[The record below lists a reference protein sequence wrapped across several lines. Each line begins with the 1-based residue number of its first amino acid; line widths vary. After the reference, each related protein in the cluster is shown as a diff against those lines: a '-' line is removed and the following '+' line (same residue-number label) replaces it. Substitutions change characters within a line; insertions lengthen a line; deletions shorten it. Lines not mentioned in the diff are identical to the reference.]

1 VITTLLVAN
10 RGEIARRI
18 FRTAAAMGIGTVAVY
33 AEGDAGSPFVA
44 EADRAVALPGRTA
57 AQTYLNIEALL
68 AAAAAAGAD
77 AVHPGYGF
85 LSERAGFARAVTAA
99 GLTWVGPPAE
109 VIEVMGD
116 KLAAKRLLADVGV
129 PVLES
134 WEVAGDDLPDL
145 SSVPLPLIVKAAMG
159 GGGKG
164 MRVIGAG
171 PGAADATA
179 PDTTTSH
186 GTKSDDAGGRGAAL
200 DTTIPYST
208 TSDSAGGAPGMAEAI
223 AAARREA
230 MAAFGDGRVFLERYV
245 TGARHVEIQILADG
259 HGGLVHCFERE
270 CSVQRRHQKIIEE
283 CPSPAVDAGLRHR
296 MGAAA
301 LAAAKAIGYLGAGT
315 VEFLLE
321 PSGEFWF
328 LEVNTRLQVEHPVT
342 EAVTGVDLVREQ
354 LLVAQGL
361 PLSVTQDGLAIN
373 GHAIEARLY
382 AEDPAAGF
390 LPSAGTLHDWA
401 PAAAPPCRWESGV
414 AAGGVVG
421 VEFDPMLAKVIAHA
435 PARTEA
441 ARALALALERSRI
454 RGVTTNR
461 DFLVAALRHPDFLA
475 GRTTTAFIEASGVPL
490 VRQPPE
496 AELHTAAAGAALAAQ
511 AARRAAAPVLATLPS
526 GWRNTV
532 MPPERAEF
540 RHGQDR
546 LVVSYA
552 RQRNG
557 RFAVTVTGAGPVPAG
572 DPRPGE
578 PMTVTGAGPVQAG
591 DPGPGEPMTV
601 TGAGPVPA
609 GDPGPGE
616 PGRASPGSPPTA
628 ASAATSA
635 PAGWLVTVHHAGDG
649 WIDFE
654 SEGRRH
660 RLHVLAVGDQV
671 WVQGPDGDVA
681 LTAVPRFPA
690 AERGGAVA
698 GGLVAPMPG
707 TVLAVH
713 VAPGE
718 PVAAGQL
725 VMIVEAMKMEHRITA
740 PHAGTVT
747 EVRAR
752 PGDQVSGGDLVA
764 VLDGSI

>member
-1 VITTLLVAN
+1 MITTLLVAN

-18 FRTAAAMGIGTVAVY
+18 LGTAAAMGIGTVAVY
-33 AEGDAGSPFVA
+33 AEGDAGAPYTA

-57 AQTYLNIEALL
+57 AQTYLNIDALL

-85 LSERAGFARAVTAA
+85 LSERADFARAVTAA

-109 VIEVMGD
+109 VIEAMGD

-134 WEVAGDDLPDL
+134 WEVTGDDLPDL
-145 SSVPLPLIVKAAMG
+145 SGVPLPLIVKAAMG

-164 MRVIGAG
+164 MRIIGAG
-171 PGAADATA
+171 SGGPGATVSDS
-179 PDTTTSH
+179 TTS
-186 GTKSDDAGGRGAAL
+186 
-200 DTTIPYST
+200 YST
-208 TSDSAGGAPGMAEAI
+208 TSNSGGLPELAEAV

-230 MAAFGDGRVFLERYV
+230 MAAFGDGKVFLERYI
-245 TGARHVEIQILADG
+245 TDARHVEIQVLADG

-270 CSVQRRHQKIIEE
+270 CSIQRRHQKIIEE
-283 CPSPAVDAGLRHR
+283 CPSPGVDPGLRER

-301 LAAAKAIGYLGAGT
+301 LAAAKAVGYLGAGT
-315 VEFLLE
+315 VEFVLE
-321 PSGEFWF
+321 PSGDFWF

-361 PLSVTQDGLAIN
+361 PLSVTQDGLTID

-390 LPSAGTLHDWA
+390 LPATGTLVDWC
-401 PAAAPPCRWESGV
+401 PATAPPCRWDAGV
-414 AAGGVVG
+414 AAGSVVG

-435 PARTEA
+435 PTRGEA
-441 ARALALALERSRI
+441 ALALALALRRSRI

-475 GRTTTAFIEASGVPL
+475 GRTTTSFIERSAVPL
-490 VRQPPE
+490 ARHPAP
-496 AELHTAAAGAALAAQ
+496 AELRTAAIGAALAAQ
-511 AARRAAAPVLATLPS
+511 AAARAAAPVLATLPS

-532 MPPERAEF
+532 MPPERAVY
-540 RHGQDR
+540 RHGQET
-546 LVVSYA
+546 VAVSYA
-552 RQRNG
+552 RQRDG
-557 RFAVTVTGAGPVPAG
+557 RFAVTVTGAGLGP
-572 DPRPGE
+572 D
-578 PMTVTGAGPVQAG
+578 GAP
-591 DPGPGEPMTV
+591 E
-601 TGAGPVPA
+601 
-609 GDPGPGE
+609 PGE
-616 PGRASPGSPPTA
+616 PGPGGTAGPGSAAPDSAGPGPAAPAPAA
-628 ASAATSA
+628 ASATSA
-635 PAGWLVTVHHAGDG
+635 TPGAPAPPPSLVTVHHASQVTVHHVADG
-649 WIDFE
+649 WIDFDA
-654 SEGRRH
+654 GGQRH
-660 RLHVLAVGDQV
+660 RLHVLAAGDQV

-681 LTAVPRFPA
+681 LTAVPRFPES
-690 AERGGAVA
+690 ERGEAVA

-713 VAPGE
+713 VGPGDT
-718 PVAAGQL
+718 VAQGQL
-725 VMIVEAMKMEHRITA
+725 LMIVEAMKMEHRITA
-740 PHAGTVT
+740 PRAGTVG

-752 PGDQVSGGDLVA
+752 PGDQVNGGDLLA
-764 VLDGSI
+764 VLDEAP

>member
-18 FRTAAAMGIGTVAVY
+18 LRTAAAMGIGTVAVY
-33 AEGDAGSPFVA
+33 AEGDAGAPFTA

-57 AQTYLNIEALL
+57 AQTYLNIDALL
-68 AAAAAAGAD
+68 AAAAATGAD

-116 KLAAKRLLADVGV
+116 KLAAKRLLAEVGV

-134 WEVAGDDLPDL
+134 WEVTGDDLPDL
-145 SSVPLPLIVKAAMG
+145 SGAGLPLIVKAALG

-171 PGAADATA
+171 PGADGAGLADAV
-179 PDTTTSH
+179 
-186 GTKSDDAGGRGAAL
+186 
-200 DTTIPYST
+200 
-208 TSDSAGGAPGMAEAI
+208 

-230 MAAFGDGRVFLERYV
+230 AAAFGDGTVFLERYI
-245 TGARHVEIQILADG
+245 TDARHVEIQVLADA

-270 CSVQRRHQKIIEE
+270 CSIQRRHQKIIEE
-283 CPSPAVDAGLRHR
+283 CPSPAVDPGLRER

-301 LAAAKAIGYLGAGT
+301 LAAAKAVGYLGAGT
-315 VEFLLE
+315 VEFVLE
-321 PSGEFWF
+321 PSGDFWF

-361 PLSVTQDGLAIN
+361 PLSVTQDGLAID

-390 LPSAGTLHDWA
+390 LPATGTLADWC
-401 PAAAPPCRWESGV
+401 PATAPPCRWDAGV
-414 AAGGVVG
+414 APGSVVG

-435 PARTEA
+435 PTRGEA
-441 ARALALALERSRI
+441 ALALALALRRSRI

-461 DFLVAALRHPDFLA
+461 DFLVNALRHPDFLA
-475 GRTTTAFIEASGVPL
+475 GRTTTSFIERSAVPL
-490 VRQPPE
+490 ARHPAP
-496 AELHTAAAGAALAAQ
+496 AELRTAATGAALAAQ
-511 AARRAAAPVLATLPS
+511 AAARAAAPVLATLPS

-532 MPPERAEF
+532 MPPERAQY
-540 RHGQDR
+540 RHGPDT
-546 LVVSYA
+546 VAVSYA
-552 RQRNG
+552 RQRDG
-557 RFAVTVTGAGPVPAG
+557 RFAVTVTGARLAP
-572 DPRPGE
+572 D
-578 PMTVTGAGPVQAG
+578 GAP
-591 DPGPGEPMTV
+591 D
-601 TGAGPVPA
+601 
-609 GDPGPGE
+609 
-616 PGRASPGSPPTA
+616 
-628 ASAATSA
+628 A
-635 PAGWLVTVHHAGDG
+635 PCLVTVHHAGDG
-649 WIDFE
+649 WIDFDT
-654 SEGRRH
+654 GGQRH
-660 RLHVLAVGDQV
+660 RLHVLAAGDQV

-681 LTAVPRFPA
+681 LTAVPRFPE
-690 AERGGAVA
+690 AERGEAVA
-698 GGLVAPMPG
+698 GALVAPMPG

-713 VAPGE
+713 AAPGDT
-718 PVAAGQL
+718 VAQGQL
-725 VMIVEAMKMEHRITA
+725 LMIVEAMKMEHRITA
-740 PHAGTVT
+740 PAAGTVT

-752 PGDQVSGGDLVA
+752 PGDQVSGGDLLA
-764 VLDGSI
+764 VLDEAP

>member
-18 FRTAAAMGIGTVAVY
+18 LRTAAVMGIGTVAVY
-33 AEGDAGSPFVA
+33 AEGDAGAPFVT

-85 LSERAGFARAVTAA
+85 LSERADFARAVTAA

-109 VIEVMGD
+109 VIETMGD
-116 KLAAKRLLADVGV
+116 KLAAKRLLDGVGV

-134 WEVAGDDLPDL
+134 WEVTGDDLPGL
-145 SSVPLPLIVKAAMG
+145 GGVPLPLIVKAAMG

-164 MRVIGAG
+164 MRVV
-171 PGAADATA
+171 
-179 PDTTTSH
+179 
-186 GTKSDDAGGRGAAL
+186 GTHAEL
-200 DTTIPYST
+200 
-208 TSDSAGGAPGMAEAI
+208 AEAV

-230 MAAFGDGRVFLERYV
+230 TAAFGDGTVFLERYI
-245 TGARHVEIQILADG
+245 TDARHVEIQILADG

-270 CSVQRRHQKIIEE
+270 CSIQRRHQKIIEE
-283 CPSPAVDAGLRHR
+283 CPSPAVDPGLRAR

-301 LAAAKAIGYLGAGT
+301 LAAAKAVGYLGAGT
-315 VEFLLE
+315 VEFVLE
-321 PSGEFWF
+321 PSGDFWF

-390 LPSAGTLHDWA
+390 LPATGTLVDWC
-401 PAAAPPCRWESGV
+401 PATAPPCRWDAGV
-414 AAGGVVG
+414 ETGSVVG

-435 PARTEA
+435 PTRGEA
-441 ARALALALERSRI
+441 ALALALALARSRI

-475 GRTTTAFIEASGVPL
+475 GRTTTSFIERSAVPL
-490 VRQPPE
+490 ARRPSP
-496 AELHTAAAGAALAAQ
+496 AELRTAVIGAALAAQ
-511 AARRAAAPVLATLPS
+511 AAARAAAPVLASLPS
-526 GWRNTV
+526 GWRNSV
-532 MPPERAEF
+532 MPGERAEY
-540 RHGQDR
+540 RHGDDT
-546 LVVSYA
+546 VAASYA
-552 RQRNG
+552 RQRDG
-557 RFAVTVTGAGPVPAG
+557 RFEVTVTGPGLGPE
-572 DPRPGE
+572 R
-578 PMTVTGAGPVQAG
+578 
-591 DPGPGEPMTV
+591 DPGS
-601 TGAGPVPA
+601 
-609 GDPGPGE
+609 GE
-616 PGRASPGSPPTA
+616 PGARPAAPGSAGPRSSTPGSSRPDSSTPRSADPDSSTPRSADPGSSAAGSPGPDTPPPP
-628 ASAATSA
+628 A
-635 PAGWLVTVHHAGDG
+635 PACLVTVHHAGDG

-654 SEGRRH
+654 AGGRRH
-660 RLHVLAVGDQV
+660 RLHVLVAGNQV

-681 LTAVPRFPA
+681 LTAVPRFPES
-690 AERGGAVA
+690 ERGETVA

-713 VAPGE
+713 VAVGDT
-718 PVAAGQL
+718 VAQGQL
-725 VMIVEAMKMEHRITA
+725 LMIVEAMKMEHRITA
-740 PHAGTVT
+740 PAAGTVS

-752 PGDQVSGGDLVA
+752 PGDQVNGGDLLA
-764 VLDGSI
+764 VLDEAR

>member
-18 FRTAAAMGIGTVAVY
+18 LRTAASMGIGTVAVY
-33 AEGDAGSPFVA
+33 AEGDAGAPFVT

-57 AQTYLNIEALL
+57 AQTYLNIGALL
-68 AAAAAAGAD
+68 EAAADAGAD

-109 VIEVMGD
+109 VIETMGD

-134 WEVAGDDLPDL
+134 WEVTGDGLPGP
-145 SSVPLPLIVKAAMG
+145 SGVPLPLIVKAAMG

-164 MRVIGAG
+164 MRVVTE
-171 PGAADATA
+171 PGELADAV
-179 PDTTTSH
+179 
-186 GTKSDDAGGRGAAL
+186 
-200 DTTIPYST
+200 
-208 TSDSAGGAPGMAEAI
+208 

-230 MAAFGDGRVFLERYV
+230 SAAFGDGTVFLERYI
-245 TGARHVEIQILADG
+245 TDARHVEIQVLADG

-270 CSVQRRHQKIIEE
+270 CSIQRRHQKIIEE
-283 CPSPAVDAGLRHR
+283 CPSPSVDPGLRER

-301 LAAAKAIGYLGAGT
+301 LAAAKAVGYLGAGT
-315 VEFLLE
+315 VEFVLE
-321 PSGEFWF
+321 SSGDFWF

-361 PLSVTQDGLAIN
+361 PLSVTQDGLAID

-390 LPSAGTLHDWA
+390 LPATGTLVDWC
-401 PAAAPPCRWESGV
+401 PAAAPPCRWDAGV
-414 AAGGVVG
+414 ETGSVVG

-435 PARTEA
+435 PARGEA
-441 ARALALALERSRI
+441 ALALALALQRSRI

-475 GRTTTAFIEASGVPL
+475 GRTTTSFIERSAVPL
-490 VRQPPE
+490 ARRPSS
-496 AELHTAAAGAALAAQ
+496 AELRTAAIGAALAAQ
-511 AARRAAAPVLATLPS
+511 AGTRAAAPVLATLPS
-526 GWRNTV
+526 GWRNSV

-540 RHGQDR
+540 RHGADAV
-546 LVVSYA
+546 VVSYA
-552 RQRNG
+552 RQRDG
-557 RFAVTVTGAGPVPAG
+557 RFA
-572 DPRPGE
+572 
-578 PMTVTGAGPVQAG
+578 
-591 DPGPGEPMTV
+591 MTV
-601 TGAGPVPA
+601 TGAGPVP
-609 GDPGPGE
+609 DRSPGPGE
-616 PGRASPGSPPTA
+616 PGTVTGAGLASGAAPDSGVGPAPEGSADPGAGLASDGAPGSGESGLDGSTGPRPAAPDAAGADPAA
-628 ASAATSA
+628 ASSPAATSTTPDA
-635 PAGWLVTVHHAGDG
+635 PAPSPFLVTVHGVGDG
-649 WIDFE
+649 WIDFD
-654 SEGRRH
+654 SGGRRH
-660 RLHVLAVGDQV
+660 RLHVLAAGDQV

-681 LTAVPRFPA
+681 LTAVPRFPDS
-690 AERGGAVA
+690 ERGEAVA

-713 VAPGE
+713 VGPGDT
-718 PVAAGQL
+718 VAQGQL
-725 VMIVEAMKMEHRITA
+725 LMIVEAMKMEHRITA
-740 PHAGTVT
+740 PRAGTVS

-752 PGDQVSGGDLVA
+752 PGDQVNGGDLLA
-764 VLDGSI
+764 VLDEHS

>member
-1 VITTLLVAN
+1 VIATLLVAN

-18 FRTAAAMGIGTVAVY
+18 LRTAAAMGIGTVAVY
-33 AEGDAGSPFVA
+33 AEGDAGAPFVT
-44 EADRAVALPGRTA
+44 EADRALALPGRTA
-57 AQTYLNIEALL
+57 GQTYLNIDALL

-134 WEVAGDDLPDL
+134 WEVTGDDLPDL
-145 SSVPLPLIVKAAMG
+145 SGVPLPLIVKAAMG

-164 MRVIGAG
+164 MRVVATHAG
-171 PGAADATA
+171 
-179 PDTTTSH
+179 
-186 GTKSDDAGGRGAAL
+186 L
-200 DTTIPYST
+200 
-208 TSDSAGGAPGMAEAI
+208 AEAV

-230 MAAFGDGRVFLERYV
+230 AAAFGDGTVFLERYI
-245 TGARHVEIQILADG
+245 TDARHVEIQVLADG

-270 CSVQRRHQKIIEE
+270 CSIQRRHQKIIEE
-283 CPSPAVDAGLRHR
+283 CPSPAVDPGLRER

-301 LAAAKAIGYLGAGT
+301 LAAAKAVGYLGAGT
-315 VEFLLE
+315 VEFVLE
-321 PSGEFWF
+321 PSGDFWF

-361 PLSVTQDGLAIN
+361 PLSVTQDGLAID

-390 LPSAGTLHDWA
+390 LPATGTLIDWCPA
-401 PAAAPPCRWESGV
+401 PAPPCRWDAGV
-414 AAGGVVG
+414 TAGSVVG

-435 PARTEA
+435 PARGEA
-441 ARALALALERSRI
+441 ALALALALQRSRV

-475 GRTTTAFIEASGVPL
+475 GRTTTSFIERSAVPL
-490 VRQPPE
+490 ARRPSP
-496 AELHTAAAGAALAAQ
+496 AELRTAAIGAALAAQ
-511 AARRAAAPVLATLPS
+511 AAARAAAPVLATLPS

-532 MPPERAEF
+532 MPPERAQY
-540 RHGQDR
+540 RHGPDT
-546 LVVSYA
+546 VAVSYA
-552 RQRNG
+552 RQRDG
-557 RFAVTVTGAGPVPAG
+557 RFAVTVTGAGLAP
-572 DPRPGE
+572 D
-578 PMTVTGAGPVQAG
+578 GAP
-591 DPGPGEPMTV
+591 E
-601 TGAGPVPA
+601 
-609 GDPGPGE
+609 PGE
-616 PGRASPGSPPTA
+616 PGAASPAPGHGGTTVPGTA
-628 ASAATSA
+628 GPVGPGPAAPDSAAPGFAAPGPAAPGPAVPGPAATSA
-635 PAGWLVTVHHAGDG
+635 APDAPAPSACLVTVHHAGDG
-649 WIDFE
+649 WIDFD
-654 SEGRRH
+654 SGGQRH
-660 RLHVLAVGDQV
+660 RLHVLTAGDHV

-681 LTAVPRFPA
+681 LTAVPRFP
-690 AERGGAVA
+690 ESGHGEAVA

-713 VAPGE
+713 VAPGDT
-718 PVAAGQL
+718 VAQGQL
-725 VMIVEAMKMEHRITA
+725 LMIVEAMKMEHRITA
-740 PHAGTVT
+740 PRAGNVS

-752 PGDQVSGGDLVA
+752 PGDQVNGGDLLA
-764 VLDGSI
+764 VLDEAT